1 MQVRNVVRNVTAH
14 VALLVG
20 PELPPTRAEQH
31 DCTLWDASVNAL
43 PSLDVCGRYLIVR
56 IVFALFSHV
65 HNHGRTNEAG
75 KWDLV
80 HGRFAFRE
88 MNRAVDMGT
97 AMLTRSIS
105 ASGIPR
111 ACLGLSPT
119 LFLPVKGFGIRPVDG
134 ALIKTVGQVN
144 QFGSVQCKG
153 HLCSG
158 TLSYTDPSEGQNT

>member
-111 ACLGLSPT
+111 ACLGLAPT
-119 LFLPVKGFGIRPVDG
+119 QARERLRHSASRWCFDQNCWSGQPVWIRPVQR
-134 ALIKTVGQVN
+134 ASLLRN
-144 QFGSVQCKG
+144 SVLERAK
-153 HLCSG
+153 
-158 TLSYTDPSEGQNT
+158 